1 MSESRMASR
10 GRIVR
15 YFSIMAGVTFIAYMV
30 RTFISMLIARQGTA
44 MAAMTVY
51 ASLAV
56 SLLTAIITASLNRR
70 HVFRSMLTW
79 GLAIPVMVVLNL
91 LFNWMTGMLWRPVME
106 QTIASADPLMMG
118 QSLQLASYAF
128 NLTQFAAWAVLAYL
142 FQRFVLYRNTLDGG
156 ENQQDDE
163 QA

>member
-1 MSESRMASR
+1 MYERETSSGGRMMR
-10 GRIVR
+10 YIV
-15 YFSIMAGVTFIAYMV
+15 IMAGVTFIAYMV
-30 RTFISMLIARQGTA
+30 RTFISMLMARQGTA

-51 ASLAV
+51 V
-56 SLLTAIITASLNRR
+56 SVGISVLTAIITASLNRR
-70 HVFRSMLTW
+70 HVFCST
-79 GLAIPVMVVLNL
+79 LARGIAITVMVVLNL

-106 QTIASADPLMMG
+106 QMMASADPLMMG

-128 NLTQFAAWAVLAYL
+128 NLIQFAAWAVLAYL

-156 ENQQDDE
+156 DNQQDDV